1 MKNTNLKKKNSLGKI
16 IGMKINDYSWHIKF
30 FSSIL
35 ITIVILI
42 SPVFIS
48 NFKWCTGL
56 AILTALIISIL
67 VIWLLF
73 AIIKFFIINSISLSR
88 VRYIPLTENEVKD
101 NQLDTIEK
109 YAEFI
114 NNLVTCKEHR
124 CLIPYEIAKQVI
136 EFSDSYYYAT
146 LSVIDYHNY
155 NDYEVH
161 NKYLMYE
168 PYMDDNDFRNCP
180 FSHNHRY
187 KHRKTFI
194 VCDEEKKYNTIQMRD
209 YLKENPMLAEKWN
222 LDLGKDITLIRGE

>member
-35 ITIVILI
+35 ITIGILI

-114 NNLVTCKEHR
+114 NNLSMLAQVCNLKVGTLDYSIKDAHIYVNQIDSIKEQIR
-124 CLIPYEIAKQVI
+124 RFNEEGDFPAPTLWLNPDIDDFF
-136 EFSDSYYYAT
+136 EFDNSRDCRDVK
-146 LSVIDYHNY
+146 LIDY
-155 NDYEVH
+155 
-161 NKYLMYE
+161 
-168 PYMDDNDFRNCP
+168 
-180 FSHNHRY
+180 
-187 KHRKTFI
+187 KHF
-194 VCDEEKKYNTIQMRD
+194 
-209 YLKENPMLAEKWN
+209 
-222 LDLGKDITLIRGE
+222 GKISFPIAQ